1 MSGWNADPGRTVPE
15 VVEAQYGIRPLV
27 VERLVRESLNEVW
40 RFTSEDG
47 HYTLK
52 RLGRPG
58 AASWLAFQDAAVIR
72 AAAHG
77 VPVEPLLHT
86 LDGLPHASV
95 DGVLW
100 QLRRYVGG
108 RHCTD
113 GSAEDLRAAAEL
125 IAAVHAVPVEGLPEP
140 GANPIQD
147 MEFWLGADASALDA
161 LGALVSEAAG
171 PAVWDETADA
181 YRGAYRRARAELD
194 LAAYQ
199 ALPATLT
206 HGELAGSNLV
216 FDDDGT
222 LISLLDWDGVD
233 IRPRVYDLARAL
245 LFLART
251 GRSSFRV
258 HHGLG
263 VDLLLRAA
271 GGHPLRPAELRAVVP
286 ILELYFVPTP
296 HYVQQLAASSPA
308 TLRWYLG
315 WAADGARAVRANV
328 RGVVAALVT
337 HTGRQG
343 ARGRTVPLREGS

>member
-1 MSGWNADPGRTVPE
+1 MSTWDADPGRTVPE
-15 VVEAQYGIRPLV
+15 ILEAAYGMRPLV
-27 VERLVRESLNEVW
+27 VERLVRESPNVVW
-40 RFTSEDG
+40 RFTAADG

-52 RLGRPG
+52 RLGRPCEEP
-58 AASWLAFQDAAVIR
+58 WLAFQDAAVTR

-77 VPVEPLLHT
+77 VPAEPLLHT
-86 LDGLPHASV
+86 LDGLPNASA
-95 DGVLW
+95 GGALW
-100 QLRRYVGG
+100 QVRRYVDG

-113 GSAEDLRAAAEL
+113 GSAADLRAAAET
-125 IAAVHAVPVEGLPEP
+125 IAAVHAVPVDGLPEP

-147 MEFWLGADASALDA
+147 MEFWLGADAGALDA
-161 LGALVSEAAG
+161 LGALVSETAG
-171 PAVWDETADA
+171 PSVWDEVA
-181 YRGAYRRARAELD
+181 GAYRDAYHRARAELD

-199 ALPATLT
+199 LLPATLT

-216 FDDDGT
+216 FDDNGA

-251 GRSSFRV
+251 GRGSFRV

-271 GGHPLRPAELRAVVP
+271 GGHPLVHAELRAVSP

-296 HYVQQLAASSPA
+296 RYIRQLAASSPA
-308 TLRWYLG
+308 TLLWYLG
-315 WAADGARAVRANV
+315 WAADGARTVRANV
-328 RGVVAALVT
+328 RGVVAALAT
-337 HTGRQG
+337 HTGRPG
-343 ARGRTVPLREGS
+343 DRGRTVPLRERS